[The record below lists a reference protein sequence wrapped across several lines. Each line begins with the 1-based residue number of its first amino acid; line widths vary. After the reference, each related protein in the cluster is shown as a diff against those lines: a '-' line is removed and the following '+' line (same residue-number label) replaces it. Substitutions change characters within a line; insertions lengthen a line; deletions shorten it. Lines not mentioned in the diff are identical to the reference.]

1 VRRGLAKASTCTT
14 RTPRRPRRDALD
26 VGGLRQSGLGIGDTP
41 APLAL
46 YPYPVACE
54 IRDHG
59 FRFFDLG
66 DVVAIK
72 SFLEIPDYELY
83 AHNLSIALE
92 HFNVATLPTR
102 LRDLL
107 DSMDVR

>member
-1 VRRGLAKASTCTT
+1 VEGFGNPVLESVTHRR
-14 RTPRRPRRDALD
+14 
-26 VGGLRQSGLGIGDTP
+26 
-41 APLAL
+41 PLAL

>member
-1 VRRGLAKASTCTT
+1 MVALPSTWEGFGNPVLESVTHRR
-14 RTPRRPRRDALD
+14 
-26 VGGLRQSGLGIGDTP
+26 
-41 APLAL
+41 PLAL